1 MFIFEILI
9 YVAFAWVMYHLAKE
23 SYRVS
28 YPLGCVKFDTYLWL
42 FIAFY
47 TVVCGIRWNVG
58 VDSWSYAMIFKN
70 GDQRSLENANGEW
83 LFSWVANTISESGLH
98 YTFGLGL
105 CAIVQIFFIAKAVK
119 EYRYILIALPFVL
132 FGNRYFVDLNNGV
145 RQMMVACMFLYA
157 SRFIV
162 DRKPLHYAAFIL
174 IGSTIHQSVLMLIPF
189 YFLTYLPKLIDIA
202 QKRWVLLGIFVLCFV
217 AGQTP
222 AFQNIANTAS
232 EMAIFMGYNG
242 YAERASDF
250 LSNDYNEEALAFGP
264 MMLSYFVVAV
274 LAIWYG
280 PQIKCKYD
288 HHIPY
293 LNLWYFLGYLYA
305 CSYFLVCNVSHIFL
319 RPVQYFEL
327 FQMLI
332 FSLLLYDVAFS
343 KYRKFT
349 QALMLFIILWTSIS
363 WDLFKATGLP
373 MEYSTYKVF
382 FVRPVWC

>member
-47 TVVCGIRWNVG
+47 TVVCGIRWHVG

-162 DRKPLHYAAFIL
+162 NRKPLHYAAFIL

-189 YFLTYLPKLIDIA
+189 YFLTYLPKLVDIA
-202 QKRWVLLGIFVLCFV
+202 YKRWLLLGIFAICFV
-217 AGQTP
+217 AGQAP
-222 AFQNIANTAS
+222 SFQSFANNIADLATL
-232 EMAIFMGYNG
+232 FGYDG
-242 YAERASDF
+242 HTDF
-250 LSNDYNEEALAFGP
+250 VKDKLQEAHTSEALSFGP
-264 MMLSYFVVAV
+264 IMLSFLLVAFST
-274 LAIWYG
+274 IWYG
-280 PQIKCKYD
+280 PKLKHKYERY
-288 HHIPY
+288 IPY
-293 LNLWYFLGYLYA
+293 FNLWYFLGYLFA
-305 CSYFLVCNVSHIFL
+305 CTYFLVCNVSHIFI
-319 RPVQYFEL
+319 RPIQYFEL

-343 KYRKFT
+343 RQRKFML
-349 QALMLFIILWTSIS
+349 ALILFCIVWTSTS
-363 WDLFKATGLP
+363 WDLVKVTGQTK
-373 MEYSTYKVF
+373 EYSTYKVF
-382 FVRPVWC
+382 FMHDKS